1 MKKKL
6 LALSVLSAITTQ
18 AGAFQFDTSEDWNIR
33 WDNTVKA
40 NLMARVAKQ
49 DKDVYS
55 AAHNPASYFLADDS
69 DRSVDRSN
77 LGIVSSRLDVLSELD
92 VIWKNNF
99 GFRISGS
106 AWYDAAYDDSDHP
119 DTRATWASPSVKPGE
134 YPDDAEDLHYA
145 GGELLDAFVFAN
157 FTVGDVAA
165 VVRAGRHTIYW
176 GQSLLSSGAVHG
188 VAGAM
193 APLDFS
199 KAFSVPGTEAK
210 ELFMPTAKISTVVQ
224 LTYNLT
230 LNAYYSFAH
239 RPYRL
244 PATTTYFSPVEGLT
258 EDTEFI
264 TLVPGE
270 ALRVGLDMQN
280 DKTENG
286 DFGFNLQYYIE
297 PWGLETSFIYINY
310 TDMIQNGLMG
320 GIDFGQFAAVQAQ
333 GGSQSAA
340 QLLQLWGGS
349 CVAGGFPCPTP
360 PVVDP
365 RAGTVTVGN
374 ARWLY
379 KDDIDVFG
387 ISLSKEM
394 FGISFGMDLVYRQ
407 DMALA
412 PQLGTSLQR
421 VNGVPAPFAGF
432 VPNKDWDYAGA
443 SSGNYLNATGDTW
456 AVVINGLGLLN
467 GDWGLWDGGSY
478 IVEAVFSGLDKCNSY
493 CDDDPNPQDRLM
505 DARIEEGRVISQIA
519 AVFKPTWYQVFPG
532 WDLSVPMSVSYT
544 IDGEKAAYSY
554 GGDEEGGNGSIGVE
568 FDIEQKWLV
577 SAKYNAFFGPAQAG
591 IGGLLKDRDNIS
603 LTVKMTF

>member
-6 LALSVLSAITTQ
+6 LALSVLSAISTQ

-33 WDNTVKA
+33 WDNTFKA
-40 NLMARVAKQ
+40 NIMSRVAKQ

-55 AAHNPASYFLADDS
+55 PAHNPASFFLADDS

-77 LGIVSSRLDVLSELD
+77 LGIVSTRLDVLSELD
-92 VIWKNNF
+92 VVWKNNY
-99 GFRISGS
+99 GFRVSGS
-106 AWYDAAYDDSDHP
+106 AWYDPAYKDSDHP
-119 DTRATWASPSVKPGE
+119 DTRATWASPSVRPGK

-157 FTVGDVAA
+157 FEVGEVAA
-165 VVRAGRHTIYW
+165 NIRAGRHTIYW

-193 APLDFS
+193 APLDFA
-199 KAFSVPGTEAK
+199 KAFSVPGSEAK
-210 ELFMPTAKISTVVQ
+210 ELFMPTTKISTVIQ

-230 LNAYYSFAH
+230 LNAYYSVEH

-244 PATTTYFSPVEGLT
+244 PATSTYFSPVEGLT

-280 DKTENG
+280 DKTEDG
-286 DFGFNLQYYIE
+286 DFGFNLQYYVE

-333 GGSQSAA
+333 GGNQSAA

-349 CVAGGFPCPTP
+349 CVAGGFPCPMP
-360 PVVDP
+360 PAVDP
-365 RAGTVTVGN
+365 RTGTVTVGN

-421 VNGVPAPFAGF
+421 VTGVPAPFAG
-432 VPNKDWDYAGA
+432 
-443 SSGNYLNATGDTW
+443 
-456 AVVINGLGLLN
+456 
-467 GDWGLWDGGSY
+467 
-478 IVEAVFSGLDKCNSY
+478 
-493 CDDDPNPQDRLM
+493 
-505 DARIEEGRVISQIA
+505 
-519 AVFKPTWYQVFPG
+519 
-532 WDLSVPMSVSYT
+532 
-544 IDGEKAAYSY
+544 
-554 GGDEEGGNGSIGVE
+554 
-568 FDIEQKWLV
+568 
-577 SAKYNAFFGPAQAG
+577 
-591 IGGLLKDRDNIS
+591 
-603 LTVKMTF
+603 